1 MGGDGGCRQLFDE
14 LGRHGEVLV
23 AFGCRFVTWMKVVPV
38 GVVGVQTDLVGMAG
52 VESVPFPFLCM
63 RTTINTVFLHCI
75 RGVQYMDGPLDAHPK
90 AADAAEELDHA
101 DALVL
106 VLALVLALAL
116 ALVLALRRF
125 TTDTEDSSAIIIILF
140 FVVTSIAT
148 ANVCWCRRLAHLDF
162 VAWKFCAAEN
172 FGNFGGLGAPFL
184 EYGGYRPPKNG
195 TCCAIVPARYARS
208 LVEL

>member
-1 MGGDGGCRQLFDE
+1 MEGDGGRRQLFDE
-14 LGRHGEVLV
+14 LGRHSEVVV
-23 AFGCRFVTWMKVVPV
+23 AFACRFVIMILTVLKVVPV

-52 VESVPFPFLCM
+52 VELTPLPFGK
-63 RTTINTVFLHCI
+63 RTSIAIFFLHRI
-75 RGVQYMDGPLDAHPK
+75 RGVQYMYCPLDAHPK

-162 VAWKFCAAEN
+162 VAW
-172 FGNFGGLGAPFL
+172 L
-184 EYGGYRPPKNG
+184 EILCG
-195 TCCAIVPARYARS
+195 
-208 LVEL
+208 

>member
-1 MGGDGGCRQLFDE
+1 MGGNGGSGQLFDE
-14 LGRHGEVLV
+14 LGRDGEVFV
-23 AFGCRFVTWMKVVPV
+23 AFACSIVLIATCMKVVPV
-38 GVVGVQTDLVGMAG
+38 GVVGVQTDLVSVAG
-52 VESVPFPFLCM
+52 VESIPFPFLCM
-63 RTTINTVFLHCI
+63 RTTITTVFLHRI
-75 RGVQYMDGPLDAHPK
+75 RGVQYMYCPLDAHPK

-162 VAWKFCAAEN
+162 VAW
-172 FGNFGGLGAPFL
+172 L
-184 EYGGYRPPKNG
+184 EILCG
-195 TCCAIVPARYARS
+195 
-208 LVEL
+208 